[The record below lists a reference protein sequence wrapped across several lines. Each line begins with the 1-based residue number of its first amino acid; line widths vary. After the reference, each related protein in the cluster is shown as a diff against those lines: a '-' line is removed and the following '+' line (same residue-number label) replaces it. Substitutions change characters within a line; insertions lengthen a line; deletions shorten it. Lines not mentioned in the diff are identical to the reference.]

1 MYLRKSRDSRMSGE
15 LPMGSSPL
23 SALHLPIGLV
33 SLDSTLGIEPLPP
46 SAWRNADEDK
56 QSYLNRLVF

>member
-1 MYLRKSRDSRMSGE
+1 
-15 LPMGSSPL
+15 MGSSPL
-23 SALHLPIGLV
+23 SGLYLPIGLV

-46 SAWRNADEDK
+46 SSWRNANEDK